1 MIRWW
6 PEKIQDTM
14 DVAKIRVQK
23 IIRQGPAAALRATAG
38 ETKTMAK
45 ADTVKTETEATAT
58 VRTAEGEA
66 TVKAEK
72 TMEIM
77 AEPMTRTP
85 IAEARAMAEAGKT
98 DHHRLRQS
106 HQAATTGE
114 AEDAVAQPDRG
125 RMAITLHL
133 SLATYMARPCRLTTQ
148 GTTSTAIRKRC
159 STTTGQSV
167 LVQQSGLLR
176 RRQDSKSAS
185 TSSAMTE
192 QRSQICGWRTT
203 TRR

>member
-1 MIRWW
+1 
-6 PEKIQDTM
+6 M

-85 IAEARAMAEAGKT
+85 IAEARAMVEAGKT
-98 DHHRLRQS
+98 DHHRHRLHQSRQ
-106 HQAATTGE
+106 AVTTGE
-114 AEDAVAQPDRG
+114 AEDAVARQDRG
-125 RMAITLHL
+125 RMAIILHL

-148 GTTSTAIRKRC
+148 GTTSTAIRKHC
-159 STTTGQSV
+159 
-167 LVQQSGLLR
+167 
-176 RRQDSKSAS
+176 
-185 TSSAMTE
+185 
-192 QRSQICGWRTT
+192 
-203 TRR
+203 